1 MIPGEKRKEKKKKN
15 KKRTKKKKKERKKE
29 NPYPVVINDVDDGG
43 GLAGI
48 GTVVDEDH
56 TANLNKAGE
65 ERLFF

>member
-1 MIPGEKRKEKKKKN
+1 MRRKG
-15 KKRTKKKKKERKKE
+15 KKKKKEKREE

-56 TANLNKAGE
+56 TADLNKAGE
-65 ERLFF
+65 ERLWSKKNEK